1 MSLRERF
8 RRAPA
13 ATATSSSA
21 PILEP
26 SEPGAQARNGQNG
39 HQQLDEYQE
48 LKRRLHR
55 ELIGKLNMANLE
67 GMDEN
72 RRREQVE
79 SVARRLLG
87 ESDLRLGRSDEE
99 RLVQE
104 LLHDT
109 FDLGPITPF
118 ILDEEI
124 SDILVNT
131 HRQVYVERLGKLELT
146 DVQFRDDA
154 HLRQIIDRIIS
165 RVGRRIDESSPL
177 VDARLPD
184 GSRVNAIIP
193 PSALDGPILSIRR
206 FRRRA
211 LSIDNLLELG
221 SMTETMAVLLQGVIR
236 ARINALI
243 TGGTGSGKTT
253 LLNILSRS
261 IPDGERIVTIED
273 SAELQLQQPHVVRLE
288 TRPPNLEGKGTITQR
303 DLVRNAL
310 RMRPD
315 RIVVGEVRG
324 DEVLDM
330 LQAMNT
336 GHDGSLT
343 TLHSNGPRDA
353 LHRMENLVLMAG
365 HSLPDKA
372 IREQIAS
379 ALDCVIHVS
388 RLPDGTRKILSVQ
401 EIVGMEGPV
410 VTMQEIFRFVRT
422 GTKADGRIEGRFEAT
437 GVVPHFAE
445 RVELAG
451 TDLGGLFD
459 RGVVK

>member
-1 MSLRERF
+1 MSLRDRF

-13 ATATSSSA
+13 GA
-21 PILEP
+21 PAAVASLNEP
-26 SEPGAQARNGQNG
+26 EPLAAPKNG
-39 HQQLDEYQE
+39 HLDEYQE
-48 LKRRLHR
+48 MKRRLHR
-55 ELIGKLNMANLE
+55 ELIGKLNMASLE
-67 GMDEN
+67 GLDDA

-79 SVARRLLG
+79 AVARRLLG
-87 ESDLRLGRSDEE
+87 ESELRMTRSDEE

-109 FDLGPITPF
+109 FDLGPITPLL
-118 ILDEEI
+118 LDEEI

-131 HRQVYVERLGKLELT
+131 HRQVYVERLGRLELT
-146 DVQFRDDA
+146 DVQFRDER
-154 HLRQIIDRIIS
+154 HLRAIIDRIIS

-193 PSALDGPILSIRR
+193 PAALDGPILSIRR

-211 LSIDNLLELG
+211 LSIENLLELG
-221 SMTETMAVLLQGVIR
+221 SISKPMAHLLQGIIR
-236 ARINALI
+236 CRINAII

-253 LLNILSRS
+253 LLNILSRY

-288 TRPPNLEGKGTITQR
+288 TRPPNLEGKGIITQR

-343 TLHSNGPRDA
+343 TIHSNGPRDA

-365 HSLPDKA
+365 HALPDKA

-379 ALDCVIHVS
+379 AVEVIVHVS
-388 RLPDGTRKILSVQ
+388 RLTDGTRKLLSIQ

-410 VTMQEIFRFVRT
+410 VTMQEIFRYVRT
-422 GTKADGRIEGRFEAT
+422 GTRADGKIEGRYEAT

-445 RVELAG
+445 RVQLAG
-451 TDLGGLFD
+451 TDLTGLFE
-459 RGVVK
+459 RGGAR